1 MKILIATPTFDGNVS
16 TETMKSIFDLNK
28 GRHQVKWEPV
38 RGYDCAR
45 ARNIMAQ
52 KALDMKADYL
62 LMVDADNILPAD
74 ALINLLEGQPKVAL
88 GYCMR
93 KPRKDPI
100 YNGKTS
106 IYRIHT
112 LDFPIADAYSVEE
125 LEEMAAKGE
134 TKIKVHGGGAAIML
148 INTAVFHTI
157 PFPWFEWRNYKSGTV
172 LSEDLDFCVKCMNHD
187 IPILVDCRVKCGHI
201 IKEVR

>member
-1 MKILIATPTFDGNVS
+1 MSKILICIPTF
-16 TETMKSIFDLNK
+16 ETIHPETFKSIWDLDKGGHEVIFDY
-28 GRHQVKWEPV
+28 VK
-38 RGYDCAR
+38 GYDCGQ
-45 ARNIMAQ
+45 ARNKMVK

-62 LMVDADNILPAD
+62 FMVDADNILPAD
-74 ALINLLEGQPKVAL
+74 ALINLIEGQPKVVL